1 MSEERRAERQ
11 AKRKGP
17 SRLTT
22 WMRVAHGRNVKMKR
36 PSEWSK
42 SRGNPDPLI
51 RRNDA
56 RRMEVRE
63 SCFIQDLLCLSP
75 WVNAAATA
83 TLKMQRDSTCCG
95 AVHAHRRDD

>member
-1 MSEERRAERQ
+1 MREERRAERQ

-17 SRLTT
+17 SKLTT
-22 WMRVAHGRNVKMKR
+22 WRRVAHGRNVKMKQ

-42 SRGNPDPLI
+42 SNPDPLI

-56 RRMEVRE
+56 RRMEVPRA
-63 SCFIQDLLCLSP
+63 CFIQDLLCLSP

-95 AVHAHRRDD
+95 AVHAHRRGD